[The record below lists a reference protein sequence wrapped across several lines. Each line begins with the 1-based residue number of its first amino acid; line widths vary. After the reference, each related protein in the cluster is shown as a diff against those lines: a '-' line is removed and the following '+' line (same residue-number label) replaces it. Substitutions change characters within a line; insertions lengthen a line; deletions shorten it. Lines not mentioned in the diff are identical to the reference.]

1 MKYALIISLLCVVQ
15 LHAQTVDSITESL
28 TQNIVN
34 DSQKVVRIYD
44 WITKNIK
51 YEQRSVHQNAELDTT
66 LRQEPYNVI
75 VRKKAV
81 CMGYAKLVKAMCYSA
96 GIEAVVIEGM
106 AKNVYGALERNEH
119 AWNAVRINNN
129 WYLLDATWDS
139 GSFATAKQYFLTT
152 PSVFI
157 ETHYPHD
164 PMWQLLDKI
173 KLFSCFVNKKDCFK
187 EDKKPFYYQDSIAM
201 WLKLD
206 SLNQK
211 RNSAERS
218 LKYNA
223 NNIEAIRNMANTYSE
238 EAYRTFEIYD
248 KWRETTILKKETGI
262 KPEEVFKWLDTIEYN
277 LQQARLFYDRLVT
290 FAQKGTFT
298 DAQFNRD
305 LMLENLLKLENE
317 RRFVIKYFKKQ

>member
-1 MKYALIISLLCVVQ
+1 MKYAILINLFFVVQ
-15 LHAQTVDSITESL
+15 LQAQTVDIIMASL
-28 TQNIVN
+28 TRDIVN

-44 WITKNIK
+44 WITRNIK
-51 YEQRSVHQNAELDTT
+51 YEPRSVHQNWENDTT

-81 CMGYAKLVKAMCYSA
+81 CMGYAKLFKAMCQSA
-96 GIEAVVIEGM
+96 NIEAVVIEGM
-106 AKNVYGALERNEH
+106 AKNIYGALERAEH

-139 GSFATAKQYFLTT
+139 GSFATAKKYFLMA

-164 PMWQLLDKI
+164 PMWQLSDKI
-173 KLFSCFVNKKDCFK
+173 MLFSCFVNKKDCFK
-187 EDKKPFYYQDSIAM
+187 EDKNSFYYRDTIAA

-218 LKYNA
+218 LKYNV
-223 NNIEAIRNMANTYSE
+223 NSIEAIRNMANTYSE
-238 EAYRTFEIYD
+238 EAYQTFEIYN
-248 KWRETTILKKETGI
+248 KWRETTVLKQNTGI
-262 KPEEVFKWLDTIEYN
+262 EQDEVLKWLDTIEYN
-277 LQQARLFYDRLVT
+277 LQQARLFYDRLIT
-290 FAQKGTFT
+290 FARKGTFT

-305 LMLENLLKLENE
+305 LMLENLLKLESE
-317 RRFVIKYFKKQ
+317 RRFVLKHFKKQ